1 MYILF
6 LKNVAATLRES
17 PFGSFGGNIYKGK

>member
-6 LKNVAATLRES
+6 LKNVAATLRRAGAGLPPSSGLES
-17 PFGSFGGNIYKGK
+17 N